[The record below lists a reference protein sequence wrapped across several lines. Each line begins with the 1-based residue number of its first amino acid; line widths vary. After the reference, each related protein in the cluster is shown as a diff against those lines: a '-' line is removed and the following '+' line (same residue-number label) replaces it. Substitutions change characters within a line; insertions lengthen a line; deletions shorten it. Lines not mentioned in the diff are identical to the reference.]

1 MICQQH
7 GKDDGR
13 SVKETKVSRE
23 NESQSR
29 KRKSATNNCDN
40 DQLTHLQVA
49 DIADGAVV
57 RTIRLDVLALLA
69 EPHAIVDRAVE
80 YRQIRRQMLQQPRLF
95 VGVFDLEELIEF
107 LAGNFEG
114 RRHHSDIREDGLV
127 VGPDEED
134 KADVVEDDE
143 EERFHPA
150 VDVIHTKL
158 YHVRIPGPETN
169 FTVILIACQRR
180 VTHYHRMIPLINST
194 GMTRKEKID

>member
-1 MICQQH
+1 VVKASTYPRTVVICQQH
-7 GKDDGR
+7 GKRAGSQPR
-13 SVKETKVSRE
+13 KAENSVT
-23 NESQSR
+23 
-29 KRKSATNNCDN
+29 TNHDTN
-40 DQLTHLQVA
+40 QLTHLQIA
-49 DIADGAVV
+49 DIADGAMM
-57 RTIRLDVLALLA
+57 RTIRLDVLALLT
-69 EPHAIVDRAVE
+69 EPHAVVDRAIE

-95 VGVFDLEELIEF
+95 IGIFDLEELIEF

-169 FTVILIACQRR
+169 FAVILIACRRR
-180 VTHYHRMIPLINST
+180 VSHYHRMIPLINST